1 MKDQTVKLVTR
12 IASKGERMSA
22 ALRARIDPSV
32 SAVSEEPAGRYGG
45 LWNPGTEIEAIDQIY
60 NTKNMESF
68 EHGGKFDFESL
79 APYISKSMTV
89 LDFGCG
95 IGRLAK
101 YVAPECKELW
111 AVDISRTMLKL
122 AAERMAEY
130 DNVRYVQSQDT
141 GMPDVPTGSIDM
153 VYSLLVL
160 QHVERE
166 DAFLLL
172 EEIRRV
178 LRPDGRAV
186 LTFPNLL
193 SDIYLEGFV
202 HDARTGASAQ
212 VNKAR
217 VYTPQEVERI
227 VTAAGFDVEIE
238 AKTEVWAVATPR

>member
-1 MKDQTVKLVTR
+1 
-12 IASKGERMSA
+12 MSA

-32 SAVSEEPAGRYGG
+32 PATPDDSAGRYGE
-45 LWNPGTEIEAIDQIY
+45 LWNPGTEREAIDQIY
-60 NTKNMESF
+60 NTTDMESF
-68 EHGGKFDFESL
+68 ESGGKFDFEALS
-79 APYISKSMTV
+79 PYISTSTTV

-101 YVAPECKELW
+101 YVAPACKELW
-111 AVDISRTMLKL
+111 AVDISATMLKL

-130 DNVRYVQSQDT
+130 DNVRYVQSRDT
-141 GMPDVPTGSIDM
+141 GMPDVPTGSIDL

-172 EEIRRV
+172 EDIRRV
-178 LRPDGRAV
+178 LRPGGRAV

-193 SDIYLEGFV
+193 ADIYLEGFV
-202 HDARTGASAQ
+202 HYARTGASTQA
-212 VNKAR
+212 NRAR
-217 VYTPQEVERI
+217 VYTPQEVERV

-238 AKTEVWAVATPR
+238 EKTEVWAFATPT